1 MLFLISTV
9 EPFQDQNLPRFYA
22 AEIGKPYNLYSPYD
36 FGANRHKLN
45 AGWRKGNQYLVGKS
59 DEPMITAGYYVRPD
73 LSLHIANVTVD
84 DAGDY
89 QLQLSYRSQDRD
101 QDIDTTSDSIT
112 LIPFRE
118 ICIVKEGVLSSQ

>member
-9 EPFQDQNLPRFYA
+9 EPFQDENLPRFYA
-22 AEIGKPYNLYSPYD
+22 AEIGKPYDLYSPYD

-45 AGWRKGNQYLVGKS
+45 AGWWKGNQYFVGKS
-59 DEPMITAGYYVRPD
+59 NEPMITPDYYVRPD

-89 QLQLSYRSQDRD
+89 QLQLSYRSEDGD
-101 QDIDTTSDSIT
+101 QGFETTSDSIT

-118 ICIVKEGVLSSQ
+118 ICIVKEGEHSSQ